1 MPDTTRITSAPVL
14 RLFLALMFTSNLLC
28 VDSRCR
34 KWSARWEGYSHFAL
48 RVTEFRHFPVN
59 VLPQMGWC
67 NKLPSGSERAPRCKP
82 LILLN
87 YQLYI
92 FFVFLVRFFNMPL
105 CFFFPLFNFPLN
117 ISLYSILFDYL
128 TINFFKKKTTK
139 KHRYNVQIVIINALS
154 PSLNLFAYFG
164 SLGLR
169 LLFLHWPLCCC

>member
-48 RVTEFRHFPVN
+48 QVTGFRHFPVN

-67 NKLPSGSERAPRCKP
+67 NKLPCGSERAPRFKP

-92 FFVFLVRFFNMPL
+92 LFFVFLVRLCNMPL
-105 CFFFPLFNFPLN
+105 CFFFLFPFSFGYFPLFNLIWLSEHQFH
-117 ISLYSILFDYL
+117 
-128 TINFFKKKTTK
+128 KKKQKQNTDSMSKFLFFEAVHIFWITR
-139 KHRYNVQIVIINALS
+139 HLPALS
-154 PSLNLFAYFG
+154 LLTSLLLLVD
-164 SLGLR
+164 LGD
-169 LLFLHWPLCCC
+169 